1 MDIVFPTRSHG
12 EATIINS
19 GMTDPTWSLAGIVRR
34 HAAERGERPMLTC
47 GDRVVTYAAMDAR
60 SSQVARALAAEGV
73 GVQQHVGFIDKNGPE
88 YFEVLFGGSK
98 LNAIN
103 VAVNWRL
110 APAEMAYIVNDADVG
125 VLVVGSEFRLA
136 LDEMVSSLRSVRKI
150 VVIGEHSRYESYE
163 GWVERRAAEDP
174 GGTSASDDVAM
185 QLYTSGTTG
194 LPKGAMLT
202 NRNLGTLL
210 PSAAR
215 GWAVDETSVS
225 AVALPLFHIGGSGW
239 ALVGMWMGG
248 HAIVFREF
256 LPGEILAAISRHRI
270 TNAVFVPAMLQV
282 LSAIPGAAD
291 GDYSSLRNIAYGASP
306 ITEEAMLHAMR
317 TFRCDLI
324 QVYGLTETTGAITEL
339 PAKDCDPGGPRA
351 RLLRSAG
358 RPYPWVE
365 LRIVDPA
372 TGGDRGR
379 GEVGEVWTRSV
390 QNFKGYWNHPDET
403 ARTVTPDGWL
413 KTGDAGYLDED
424 GYLFLTDRI
433 KDMIITGGENVYPAE
448 VENALASHP
457 AIADVAVIGVPDD
470 RWGEV
475 VKAIVVPTP
484 GHAPSPGE
492 IIAYV
497 RERLAHFKCPQSVDF
512 AITLPRNPSGKL
524 LKREL
529 REPYWRDQE
538 RKIH

>member
-1 MDIVFPTRSHG
+1 M
-12 EATIINS
+12 NS
-19 GMTDPTWSLAGIVRR
+19 GMTEPTWSLAGIVRR
-34 HAAERGERPMLTC
+34 HAAERGQRPMLTC
-47 GDRVVTYAAMDAR
+47 GDRIITYAAMDAR
-60 SSQVARALAAEGV
+60 SSQVARALAAESV

-88 YFEVLFGGSK
+88 YFEVLFGGGK

-110 APAEMAYIVNDADVG
+110 APAEMAYIVNDADVR
-125 VLVVGSEFRLA
+125 VLVVGSEFRPA

-150 VVIGEHSRYESYE
+150 VVIGEHPRYESYE
-163 GWVERRAAEDP
+163 RWVERQAAEDP
-174 GGTSASDDVAM
+174 GVTSAPDDVAM

-248 HAIVFREF
+248 HAILFREF
-256 LPGEILAAISRHRI
+256 VPGEILAAISRHRI

-282 LSAIPGAAD
+282 LSAIPDAAD

-351 RLLRSAG
+351 RLLRSNRGSRDRRRSRKGGSRRSLDALGPELQGVLEPSGGDRAHGDAG
-358 RPYPWVE
+358 RLAQDGRRRLSRRGRLPFPHRPHKGHDHHWRRERVSSRGGE
-365 LRIVDPA
+365 CAGEPP
-372 TGGDRGR
+372 GDRGR
-379 GEVGEVWTRSV
+379 RGHRG
-390 QNFKGYWNHPDET
+390 
-403 ARTVTPDGWL
+403 
-413 KTGDAGYLDED
+413 AG
-424 GYLFLTDRI
+424 
-433 KDMIITGGENVYPAE
+433 
-448 VENALASHP
+448 
-457 AIADVAVIGVPDD
+457 
-470 RWGEV
+470 
-475 VKAIVVPTP
+475 
-484 GHAPSPGE
+484 
-492 IIAYV
+492 
-497 RERLAHFKCPQSVDF
+497 
-512 AITLPRNPSGKL
+512 
-524 LKREL
+524 
-529 REPYWRDQE
+529 
-538 RKIH
+538 

>member
-12 EATIINS
+12 EATVINS

-163 GWVERRAAEDP
+163 GWVERQAAEDP

-215 GWAVDETSVS
+215 GWAVD
-225 AVALPLFHIGGSGW
+225 
-239 ALVGMWMGG
+239 
-248 HAIVFREF
+248 
-256 LPGEILAAISRHRI
+256 
-270 TNAVFVPAMLQV
+270 
-282 LSAIPGAAD
+282 
-291 GDYSSLRNIAYGASP
+291 
-306 ITEEAMLHAMR
+306 
-317 TFRCDLI
+317 
-324 QVYGLTETTGAITEL
+324 
-339 PAKDCDPGGPRA
+339 A
-351 RLLRSAG
+351 RPRSAQSRCRSSTSEDRAG
-358 RPYPWVE
+358 R
-365 LRIVDPA
+365 
-372 TGGDRGR
+372 
-379 GEVGEVWTRSV
+379 
-390 QNFKGYWNHPDET
+390 
-403 ARTVTPDGWL
+403 
-413 KTGDAGYLDED
+413 
-424 GYLFLTDRI
+424 
-433 KDMIITGGENVYPAE
+433 
-448 VENALASHP
+448 
-457 AIADVAVIGVPDD
+457 
-470 RWGEV
+470 
-475 VKAIVVPTP
+475 
-484 GHAPSPGE
+484 
-492 IIAYV
+492 
-497 RERLAHFKCPQSVDF
+497 
-512 AITLPRNPSGKL
+512 
-524 LKREL
+524 
-529 REPYWRDQE
+529 
-538 RKIH
+538 